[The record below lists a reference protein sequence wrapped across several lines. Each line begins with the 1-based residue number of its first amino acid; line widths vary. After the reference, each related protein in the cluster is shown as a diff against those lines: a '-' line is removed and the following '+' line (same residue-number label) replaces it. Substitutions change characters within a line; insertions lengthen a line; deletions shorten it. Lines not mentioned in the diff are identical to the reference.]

1 MSKAV
6 IFFAPGLEEC
16 EGLLCVDILRRAGV
30 EVTIAAVG
38 GQKIVTSA
46 RGIHVVADALAE
58 ELDYA
63 AFDACILP
71 GGIPGVP
78 NLKADATVKK
88 VCQDFAAGGKLVA
101 AICAGNRLLCPDR
114 AGGQRAR
121 PAARCAG
128 QRGGARHHSAGGLA
142 GGACRQ
148 PDEHTRQGPRQLAV
162 ACRCE
167 ETDPRAGR

>member
-38 GQKIVTSA
+38 GQKTVTSA

-58 ELDYA
+58 ELDYT

-101 AICAGNRLLCPDR
+101 FGVLNGKKATVYPGMDADLTAAGASYTGLPITIDENIVTGEALGAAIPFALAL
-114 AGGQRAR
+114 AR
-121 PAARCAG
+121 M
-128 QRGGARHHSAGGLA
+128 LA
-142 GGACRQ
+142 GADAANKVKSAIVYQ
-148 PDEHTRQGPRQLAV
+148 
-162 ACRCE
+162 
-167 ETDPRAGR
+167 

>member
-38 GQKIVTSA
+38 GQKTVTSA

-63 AFDACILP
+63 ALDACILP

-101 AICAGNRLLCPDR
+101 AICAAPTAL
-114 AGGQRAR
+114 
-121 PAARCAG
+121 AAFGVLSGKKATVY
-128 QRGGARHHSAGGLA
+128 SSFS
-142 GGACRQ
+142 
-148 PDEHTRQGPRQLAV
+148 E
-162 ACRCE
+162 
-167 ETDPRAGR
+167 